1 MAYVIGSA
9 CIDVKD
15 GACVKCCPVDCIYVG
30 ERTLYIHP
38 DECIDCGVCV
48 SACPVEAIYEDRKL
62 PAALLP
68 FLAIN
73 REFFEPQVSGLGSPG
88 GAADVGAVT
97 CDHPDVVAWPVQGA
111 SGP

>member
-15 GACVKCCPVDCIYVG
+15 GACVKCCPVDCIYIG
-30 ERTLYIHP
+30 GRTLYIQP
-38 DECIDCGVCV
+38 DECIDCGICV

-62 PAALLP
+62 PAAELP

-88 GAADVGAVT
+88 GAADTPAAT
-97 CDHPDVVAWPVQGA
+97 CDHPVVAAWPVQGV
-111 SGP
+111 PDQ

>member
-1 MAYVIGSA
+1 MTYVIASA

-38 DECIDCGVCV
+38 DECIDCSVCV

-62 PAALLP
+62 PAPLLP

-73 REFFEPQVSGLGSPG
+73 REFFEPHVSAIGAPG
-88 GAADVGAVT
+88 GAADTPAAT
-97 CDHPDVVAWPVQGA
+97 CDHPLVAAWPVQGA
-111 SGP
+111 PRP